1 MDWSSIF
8 FFRGGTPTALLYGS
22 YDAWLVTLSA
32 LVAVGSSM
40 LSMQL
45 TRLSRDQTSLLS
57 QQLSL
62 IASSISLGA
71 GIWAVHFIGMLAY
84 DICTEVSYNPTVT
97 MISVLPGILASYY
110 ALNLMAEN
118 QLDYRKLLQGGIAVG
133 AGIGTMHYT
142 GMLAMQMAP
151 VLKFDIWWVLVSVIV
166 AIGLSTLSLWAG
178 IFLNRQGTMRPAI
191 SILLGGLLLGSAITA
206 MHYTG
211 MASARFL
218 GQAQPGFNPDDNQSM
233 SLALVITL
241 VTVLIG
247 IIAAAINALIR
258 YRQMLATIKASE
270 TRLFTILNTAVD
282 GIATMNS
289 AGKILSCN
297 KAVEELFGWTRA
309 ELIGKNIS
317 MLMREPDQSDHP
329 HILKHTQAN
338 GQASIQ
344 DLDALRKDGTVFPV
358 RLATGEVSLP
368 NETLYVG
375 FITDLS
381 QRKAI
386 EEAVRQ
392 KDQQIQ
398 AMMSNIPG
406 VTFRCSLEGDWNI
419 QLISDAVLQMTGWEA
434 NDFLSGSTR
443 FSPLIHAEDLLRVR
457 PIAAEAIASLS
468 NFEVEFRIT
477 DRSGHEKWIAARAS
491 PVQDQH
497 GIPYAMDGVLLDITE
512 SKQKNAEFE
521 GIVNAINYS
530 SSMAEFT
537 VEGKVITAN
546 QNFLAL
552 LGYTLPEIQGKNHA
566 IFCRYEGDLN
576 ERHRQNWLALSRGES
591 VQGEF
596 LRYSKR
602 GEQIWVNA
610 SYSPVRDVDGKVV
623 KVVMFLMDISE
634 RKQMEQEILQAKEK
648 AEQAASAKST
658 FLANMSHE
666 IRTPM
671 NSIMG
676 FTELL
681 LDTPM
686 QPEQHHYLSTI
697 SQSAR
702 SLLYLLNDILD
713 SAKLEKGMLEL
724 ELLDFSMRELV
735 DNVISSLWLQARQ
748 KNLELKLSLD
758 PQVAGYFQGA
768 EHRIRQVLTNLLGNA
783 VKFTETGYVE
793 LKVFPAAQGTVRF
806 DIVDTGIGIA
816 ADRLENIFEPFTQ
829 ADASMSRR
837 FGGTG
842 LGTTIS
848 KQLVELMH
856 GRISVTSTPGSGSCF
871 SVTLPLAPGSSHNI
885 AEEAASHHQGLPLL
899 NILVADDIEQNRKLL
914 SIMLE
919 KLGHTVLLTSNG
931 QEAIDA
937 WQAQS
942 FDMILMDVQMPVMD
956 GLVASVRIREL
967 ERTSERARTPII
979 ALTASVLQQDRLA
992 AKRAGMDGFASKPI
1006 EMPLLLAEMERVLN
1020 APGNTRPEHKARQ
1033 ALSSK
1038 AIDLNKGTMLWGD
1051 QKTYLHE
1058 VEQYL
1063 LEIPRHVAALK
1074 TALQNNDA
1082 AALKTTAHANKGVSG
1097 NLALPGIQSIY
1108 DVLEHLTADSWQ
1120 EGFAL
1125 TERLQTSTSVLQ
1137 HTIRSLI
1144 ADQHG
1149 PAVTAPPPGSAA
1161 PVETAE
1167 LVSWLQALR
1176 ALAARAELDDDLS
1189 SKLMQQAPADWQ
1201 HALNDIAQSLN
1212 DFNFDQAVS
1221 GLDNL
1226 LKHARQRML
1235 L

>member
-1 MDWSSIF
+1 MDWSHHF
-8 FFRGGTPTALLYGS
+8 FFREGSPTALLYGS
-22 YDAWLVTLSA
+22 YDTWLVTLSA
-32 LVAVGSSM
+32 LVAIGSSI
-40 LSMQL
+40 LAMQL
-45 TRLSRDQTSLLS
+45 TRLSRDQTSVLS
-57 QQLSL
+57 QKFSL
-62 IASSISLGA
+62 IASSVSLGA
-71 GIWAVHFIGMLAY
+71 GIWSMHFIGMLAY
-84 DICTEVSYNPTVT
+84 DICTKISYNPTVT
-97 MISVLPGILASYY
+97 MISMLPGILASYY
-110 ALNLMAEN
+110 ALSLMADN
-118 QLDYRKLLQGGIAVG
+118 QLDYRKLLLGGISVG
-133 AGIGTMHYT
+133 AGIGAMHYT
-142 GMLAMQMAP
+142 GMLAMQMGP
-151 VLKFDIWWVLVSVIV
+151 VLKFDVWWVLVSVVV
-166 AIGLSTLSLWAG
+166 AVGLSTLSLWTG
-178 IFLNRQGTMRPAI
+178 IFLNRKGTIPAKI
-191 SILLGGLLLGSAITA
+191 SMLLGGLLLGSAITA

-233 SLALVITL
+233 TLALVVTL
-241 VTVLIG
+241 VTILIG
-247 IIAAAINALIR
+247 IIATAINALIR
-258 YRQMLATIKASE
+258 YRQMLATIKTSE
-270 TRLFTILNTAVD
+270 TRLSTILNTAVD
-282 GIATMNS
+282 GIVTMNT
-289 AGKILSCN
+289 AGKILACN
-297 KAVEELFGWTRA
+297 KAVEQLFGWTRT
-309 ELIGKNIS
+309 ELVGKNIS
-317 MLMREPDQSDHP
+317 MLMPDPDHATP
-329 HILKHTQAN
+329 LHYMTHDQAGDQAN
-338 GQASIQ
+338 IR
-344 DLDALRKDGTVFPV
+344 DLDALKKEGTVFPV
-358 RLATGEVSLP
+358 RLAIGEVELP
-368 NETLYVG
+368 DETLYVG

-406 VTFRCSLEGDWNI
+406 VAFRCSLESDWNI
-419 QLISDAVLQMTGWEA
+419 QLISDAVLQLTGWEA
-434 NDFLSGSTR
+434 NDFLSGKMR
-443 FSPLIHAEDLLRVR
+443 FSPLIHAEDLARVR
-457 PIAAEAIASLS
+457 PVAAQAIASLS

-477 DRSGHEKWIAARAS
+477 DKAGHEKWIAATAS
-491 PVQDQH
+491 PVHDQH
-497 GIPYAMDGVLLDITE
+497 GRPYAMDGVLLDITE

-530 SSMAEFT
+530 TSMAEFT
-537 VEGKVITAN
+537 IEGEVITAN
-546 QNFLAL
+546 QNFLTL
-552 LGYTLPEIQGKNHA
+552 LDYTLPEIQGKNHA
-566 IFCRYEGDLN
+566 IFCRYEGELN

-596 LRYSKR
+596 LRYSKH

-623 KVVMFLMDISE
+623 KVVMFMMDISE

-793 LKVFPAAQGTVRF
+793 LRVFPVQPGIIQF

-856 GRISVTSTPGSGSCF
+856 GRISVTSTLGSGSCF
-871 SVTLPLAPGSSHNI
+871 SVTLPLAPGSNRNLNQ
-885 AEEAASHHQGLPLL
+885 EATSQQHLPLL

-942 FDMILMDVQMPVMD
+942 FDMILMDVQMPVVD

-967 ERTSERARTPII
+967 ERASGRARTPII

-1020 APGNTRPEHKARQ
+1020 APGNTRPEHKTGQ

-1038 AIDLNKGTMLWGD
+1038 AMDLNKGTMLWGD
-1051 QKTYLHE
+1051 QQTYLHE

-1063 LEIPRHVAALK
+1063 LEMPRHVAALK

-1082 AALKTTAHANKGVSG
+1082 AALKMTAHANKGVSG
-1097 NLALPGIQSIY
+1097 NLALPGLQSIY
-1108 DVLEHLTADSWQ
+1108 DALEHLTADTWQ

-1125 TERLQTSTSVLQ
+1125 AERLQSSTSGLQ
-1137 HTIRSLI
+1137 HTIRSLM
-1144 ADQHG
+1144 AAQAR
-1149 PAVTAPPPGSAA
+1149 PALTATPVQTVA
-1161 PVETAE
+1161 PAETAE
-1167 LVSWLQALR
+1167 LVGWLQELR
-1176 ALAARAELDDDLS
+1176 ALAARAELDDELS

-1201 HALNDIAQSLN
+1201 QALNDIAQSLG
-1212 DFNFDQAVS
+1212 DFNFDQAVA

-1226 LKHARQRML
+1226 LKHAAQRML
-1235 L
+1235 V